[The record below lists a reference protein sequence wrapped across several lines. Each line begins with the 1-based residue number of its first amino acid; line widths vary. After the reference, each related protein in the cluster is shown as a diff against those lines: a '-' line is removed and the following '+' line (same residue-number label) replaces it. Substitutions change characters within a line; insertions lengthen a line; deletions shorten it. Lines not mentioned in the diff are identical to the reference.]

1 MKLITSLIQLEKNIE
16 NVENYL
22 SVRSPEEKTEM
33 QKLIKAGTCFV
44 AYSVGKELR
53 FAPSRFLGY
62 VNNEIYRHI
71 RSLKDGRE
79 TNKAINRI
87 LEAKP
92 AVNNEL
98 EKKYLEYCID
108 LGIKPSDT
116 GAFGVQR
123 KFWTLNLKNDF
134 KENDELTGEFPEGKV
149 VERTHKA
156 RERSSIVIQIA
167 KDNFKKKH
175 NKLFCQ
181 VCGFDFEVKYG
192 NIGKDFIEGH
202 HTIAISDMKP
212 DYKTKPEEIAM
223 LCANC
228 HRMAHKR
235 RPWLTMKELS
245 KLLRRLS

>member
-1 MKLITSLIQLEKNIE
+1 MILITTLSQLEQNIE

-22 SVRSPEEKTEM
+22 AVGNAEEKSEM

-44 AYSVGKELR
+44 AYIVDKEIR

-71 RSLKDGRE
+71 RSRKDGRD
-79 TNKAINRI
+79 TNKAINGI

-92 AVNNEL
+92 AINPKL
-98 EKKYLEYCID
+98 EKKYFEYCRD
-108 LGIKPSDT
+108 LGITPGEK
-116 GAFGVQR
+116 GAFGAPR
-123 KFWTLNLKNDF
+123 KFWALKLKKDF
-134 KENDELTGEFPEGKV
+134 QENEELTGEFPEGKV

-156 RERSSIVIQIA
+156 RERSSAVVQIA

-175 NKLFCQ
+175 GKLFCQ
-181 VCGFDFEVKYG
+181 VCGFDFEGKYG
-192 NIGKDFIEGH
+192 NIGKNFIEGH
-202 HTIAISDMKP
+202 HTIAVRDMTP

-235 RPWLTMKELS
+235 RPWLTMKDLS
-245 KLLRRLS
+245 KLLKK